1 MKVDYQWLRTDTTLT
16 GSEIISSKSFR
27 DFDKKRAWDMILD
40 PPMLP
45 KFLNN
50 YEAQKRHEHMNMNI
64 CLSYF
69 LHMIY
74 QDECWLPV
82 AMG

>member
-1 MKVDYQWLRTDTTLT
+1 MGDDR
-16 GSEIISSKSFR
+16 R
-27 DFDKKRAWDMILD
+27 

-45 KFLNN
+45 KFLDN

-69 LHMIY
+69 LHMMY
-74 QDECWLPV
+74 QMNVGYQWLWTDTTLQGSEIISSKSCRDF
-82 AMG
+82 A